1 MKELIKNRRGLQRTN
16 NIVIPDSRTW
26 LNMSNYITTMSS
38 DYSVL
43 QLKIVILIIE
53 KMQMYI
59 SKVINNT
66 PFDLF
71 GERESV
77 LINIEYREL
86 GITSNKYTIAREVAM
101 KMITTPVSFD
111 IINPL
116 TGEKAW
122 YCTGLISSVLIPKKK
137 NSRSFSV
144 EIKREIMDVLLNVDK
159 GFTQFIKE
167 IAFNASSKYTIR
179 LYMLIS
185 SWKNKG
191 GFSIDMGKFRKWLKL
206 ENKYNDY
213 KDLYRR
219 VIRPVY
225 EELFEKSNCWFEV
238 AEVYRDNEN
247 QPYKLNFKVIKPA
260 LSQKEKEELELK
272 QKNITEMCMTHLC
285 MNTKQTAELKRLVDN
300 GNMNKIITKI
310 VFLGEYVKKH
320 YTEISDVGEY
330 CYTALMKEANTSG
343 LVGDSI

>member
-66 PFDLF
+66 PLDLF

-191 GFSIDMGKFRKWLKL
+191 EIGRASCR
-206 ENKYNDY
+206 E
-213 KDLYRR
+213 R
-219 VIRPVY
+219 VSSPV
-225 EELFEKSNCWFEV
+225 
-238 AEVYRDNEN
+238 
-247 QPYKLNFKVIKPA
+247 
-260 LSQKEKEELELK
+260 
-272 QKNITEMCMTHLC
+272 
-285 MNTKQTAELKRLVDN
+285 
-300 GNMNKIITKI
+300 
-310 VFLGEYVKKH
+310 
-320 YTEISDVGEY
+320 
-330 CYTALMKEANTSG
+330 
-343 LVGDSI
+343 

>member
-1 MKELIKNRRGLQRTN
+1 M
-16 NIVIPDSRTW
+16 
-26 LNMSNYITTMSS
+26 
-38 DYSVL
+38 
-43 QLKIVILIIE
+43 
-53 KMQMYI
+53 
-59 SKVINNT
+59 
-66 PFDLF
+66 
-71 GERESV
+71 
-77 LINIEYREL
+77 
-86 GITSNKYTIAREVAM
+86 
-101 KMITTPVSFD
+101 
-111 IINPL
+111 
-116 TGEKAW
+116 
-122 YCTGLISSVLIPKKK
+122 
-137 NSRSFSV
+137 
-144 EIKREIMDVLLNVDK
+144 
-159 GFTQFIKE
+159 
-167 IAFNASSKYTIR
+167 
-179 LYMLIS
+179 
-185 SWKNKG
+185 
-191 GFSIDMGKFRKWLKL
+191 
-206 ENKYNDY
+206 
-213 KDLYRR
+213 
-219 VIRPVY
+219 Y